1 MTEILVDSPVRLIR
15 SSSRSVTGTVPGL
28 GRYESTLER
37 DMMELI
43 RFDRA
48 VSRFVPQPLT
58 VDYRGTDGRART
70 YTPDG
75 LIHYHHQE
83 THLPPVLFEVKFR
96 EDFRKD
102 WKTYLPKF
110 RAAKAYCRDRGWR
123 FLTTSKDPANYLS
136 RLAAH
141 YLTYSSRPI
150 DR

>member
-1 MTEILVDSPVRLIR
+1 
-15 SSSRSVTGTVPGL
+15 
-28 GRYESTLER
+28 
-37 DMMELI
+37 MMELI